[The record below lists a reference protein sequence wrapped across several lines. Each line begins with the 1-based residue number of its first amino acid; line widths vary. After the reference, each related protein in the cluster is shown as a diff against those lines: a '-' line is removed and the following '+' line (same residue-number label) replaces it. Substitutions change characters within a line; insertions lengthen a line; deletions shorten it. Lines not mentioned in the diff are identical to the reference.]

1 MAAAKEIVVLGGG
14 ISGLSLAYFL
24 RQALP
29 RAAAAGSRIR
39 VIEATS
45 STGGW
50 IHTAQ
55 RDGFVFE
62 EGPRGFRPSR
72 NGAEMLRLVEQLG
85 LQQEMR
91 AVDAAAKARYV
102 LRNGRVEK
110 LPSSLKEIV
119 SWPLTPA
126 VVRAGLHELFTPK
139 TSLED
144 ESIYDFISRRFS
156 PVVAERLLDPVASGI
171 FGGDIRYLSVR
182 SCFQLLWDLEQQ
194 HGSVVRG
201 MLFGGSKKDDV
212 LLDGSRKSPFVSQH
226 ENSISVS
233 FRNGMSTLVQGLQ
246 QQIQE
251 DASSELVLDTK
262 ARHLERASSGAEWR
276 ITIENQSTGAEERIS
291 ASHVFST
298 LPAFELAPLLSHA
311 LPESAELLRSI
322 RFVSMGTV
330 HLGYNDAVLASDG
343 FGYLVPS
350 CEKER
355 VLGVV
360 YDSNAFPSQNTTTPQ
375 TRLSVMC
382 GGAHFPAIEQIST
395 SELEALALDAVQ
407 RHLNID
413 ATPDFVRSVVLRN
426 CIPQYHV
433 DFHRTVAALETQL
446 AGQQLSL
453 GGNSLYGIG
462 LADAVTR
469 SKQLALAFART
480 VRES

>member
-1 MAAAKEIVVLGGG
+1 MAAAREIVVLGGG

-29 RAAAAGSRIR
+29 RAAAARIR
-39 VIEATS
+39 VVEAS
-45 STGGW
+45 SAAGGW
-50 IHTAQ
+50 IHTAH

-85 LQQEMR
+85 LQGEMR

-110 LPSSLKEIV
+110 LPSSIMEIL
-119 SWPLTPA
+119 SWPLSPA
-126 VVRAGLHELFTPK
+126 VIKAGVHELLTPK
-139 TSLED
+139 TTLDD
-144 ESIYDFISRRFS
+144 ESVYEFIARRFS

-201 MLFGGSKKDDV
+201 MLLGGSKKEDR
-212 LLDGSRKSPFVSQH
+212 LLDGTVKSSFVSQH

-233 FRNGMSTLVQGLQ
+233 FRNGMSTLVRALEQH
-246 QQIQE
+246 IQ
-251 DASSELVLDTK
+251 DDTMSELVLGSR
-262 ARHLERASSGAEWR
+262 ARHLEREPSHWN
-276 ITIENQSTGAEERIS
+276 ITIENQATGTEERIS

-298 LPAFELAPLLSHA
+298 LPAFELAPLLSHT
-311 LPESAELLRSI
+311 LPDAAELLRSI

-330 HLGYNDAVLASDG
+330 HLGYHDAVLKSDG

-360 YDSNAFPSQNTTTPQ
+360 YDSNAFPSQNVTTPQ

-382 GGAHFPAIEQIST
+382 GGAHFPAIEHITT
-395 SELEALALDAVQ
+395 SELEALARDAVQ
-407 RHLNID
+407 RHLHID
-413 ATPDFVRSVVLRN
+413 AAPDFVRSVVLRN

-433 DFHRTVAALETQL
+433 GFHRTVAALDTQL
-446 AGQQLSL
+446 GRHGLRL
-453 GGNSLYGIG
+453 GGNSLFGIG

-469 SKQLALAFART
+469 SRQLALAFA
-480 VRES
+480 SSLGQQQQH